1 MLMRQLTSNSTH
13 SSNSR
18 SKFSSNSMKETVVLV
33 NTYILDTADLLWRM
47 RAFSHQRPPPPS
59 GARTYLDTFPQS
71 VLQSTDTP
79 HCNVT
84 GSLLTHRAF
93 IGFAMAFIDK
103 VSNFFILNWIFLYL
117 NHIFLTDDFLKFQLI
132 LNLSCTAKVKKM

>member
-1 MLMRQLTSNSTH
+1 
-13 SSNSR
+13 
-18 SKFSSNSMKETVVLV
+18 MKETVVLV

-59 GARTYLDTFPQS
+59 GARTYLGTFPRS

-103 VSNFFILNWIFLYL
+103 VSDFFYFKL
-117 NHIFLTDDFLKFQLI
+117 DFFYI
-132 LNLSCTAKVKKM
+132 